1 MGWVDGT
8 RDFRK
13 DRFVIVRDRFG
24 KTQLR
29 FDEHT
34 DAELFASSAKLRA
47 EYVIAISGKVVSRGD
62 MVNDAMDTGAVE
74 VEVTDLKVLNSSEV
88 PKFPVRDDID
98 ANEEL
103 RLEYRFLDLR
113 RKPIQDKIVLRAEV
127 THLIRDFL
135 HHERFL
141 DLETPV
147 LTKSTP
153 EGARDYLV
161 PSRVHPGEFYALPQS
176 PQLFKQLYMIS
187 GYDRYFQVCRCFR
200 DEDLR
205 ADRQPEFTQI
215 DIEMSFVDQDDI
227 YDLMDRLMARIWKSV
242 HNVELEL
249 PLPRLTYADAMER
262 FGVDNPDMRYGM
274 ELTNCTLLCEGIAF
288 SVFAD
293 TAANGGRINGIVV
306 PGGATLSRK
315 QIDQLTDTARRYG
328 AKGLA
333 WAKNT
338 EKGWTGGVSKFFD
351 ADAQAQFNGHL
362 GASEGDLLL
371 FVADKPSVAFGALGN
386 VRKHAAKLCDLV
398 PSDSWKF
405 TWVYDFPL
413 LEFDEKDDRFY
424 AMHHPFTSPREEDME
439 LMGTDPGAVRARAHD
454 LVLNGNELGGGSI
467 RIHDQGIQTQMF
479 EALGIGAEEAEAK
492 FGFLLKA
499 LRHGAPPHGGIAL
512 GLDRLIMLLS
522 GAESLRDVIAFPKTA
537 SANCL
542 LTNAPS
548 PVDNDQLAELHIRKL
563 DKE

>member
-1 MGWVDGT
+1 
-8 RDFRK
+8 
-13 DRFVIVRDRFG
+13 
-24 KTQLR
+24 
-29 FDEHT
+29 
-34 DAELFASSAKLRA
+34 
-47 EYVIAISGKVVSRGD
+47 
-62 MVNDAMDTGAVE
+62 
-74 VEVTDLKVLNSSEV
+74 
-88 PKFPVRDDID
+88 
-98 ANEEL
+98 
-103 RLEYRFLDLR
+103 
-113 RKPIQDKIVLRAEV
+113 
-127 THLIRDFL
+127 
-135 HHERFL
+135 
-141 DLETPV
+141 
-147 LTKSTP
+147 
-153 EGARDYLV
+153 
-161 PSRVHPGEFYALPQS
+161 
-176 PQLFKQLYMIS
+176 
-187 GYDRYFQVCRCFR
+187 
-200 DEDLR
+200 
-205 ADRQPEFTQI
+205 
-215 DIEMSFVDQDDI
+215 
-227 YDLMDRLMARIWKSV
+227 
-242 HNVELEL
+242 
-249 PLPRLTYADAMER
+249 
-262 FGVDNPDMRYGM
+262 
-274 ELTNCTLLCEGIAF
+274 
-288 SVFAD
+288 VFAD
-293 TAANGGRINGIVV
+293 TAANSGRINGIVV